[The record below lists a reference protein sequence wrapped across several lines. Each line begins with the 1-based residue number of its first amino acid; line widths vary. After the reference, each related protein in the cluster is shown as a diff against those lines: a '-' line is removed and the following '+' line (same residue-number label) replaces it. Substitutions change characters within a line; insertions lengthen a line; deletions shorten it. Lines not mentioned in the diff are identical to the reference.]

1 MRNYVELMMNLTI
14 RREAVCQCER
24 VCVCVLM
31 FLIILFVSNMNN
43 VNSDESFQQQ
53 NLRLHPARRVSTSS
67 SVLLH
72 ISEGGDKKKKKK
84 SRPASCHK
92 GEGLRGGIC
101 F

>member
-1 MRNYVELMMNLTI
+1 
-14 RREAVCQCER
+14 
-24 VCVCVLM
+24 M

-84 SRPASCHK
+84 KSRPASCHK